1 MFTERYILEHLD
13 IPYLKIEN
21 ENDIFCYEKVNLEE
35 IIYDYIDLFD
45 KNGEVARKEKSEI
58 SSKIITNQLI
68 SKSSRISRK
77 LLFNYKVYNLY
88 YEDGLSNISQLSS
101 FGRMLEK
108 LFNQKVFMCDT
119 DKILNFYEILI
130 GNEERFGN
138 YYISQGK
145 KFIRGIKFLYCPII
159 VGATQTLIH
168 RVSVED
174 ILNFDYNKVDKFQE
188 QGYNSM
194 NTAIK
199 FFTSAFWGRNEK
211 QMSNNNFD
219 KNSALINKFMMNI
232 NNNKIENQL
241 DFCKVY

>member
-1 MFTERYILEHLD
+1 
-13 IPYLKIEN
+13 
-21 ENDIFCYEKVNLEE
+21 
-35 IIYDYIDLFD
+35 
-45 KNGEVARKEKSEI
+45 
-58 SSKIITNQLI
+58 
-68 SKSSRISRK
+68 
-77 LLFNYKVYNLY
+77 
-88 YEDGLSNISQLSS
+88 
-101 FGRMLEK
+101 MLEK

-138 YYISQGK
+138 EYISQGK
-145 KFIRGIKFLYCPII
+145 KFIRSIKFLYCPIT

-168 RVSVED
+168 RVSVEG

-199 FFTSAFWGRNEK
+199 FLTSVFWGLNEG

-219 KNSALINKFMMNI
+219 KNSALINKFMRNI

-241 DFCKVY
+241 DFCKIY

>member
-45 KNGEVARKEKSEI
+45 KNGNFIKKEKSEI

-119 DKILNFYEILI
+119 DKILNFYEMLI
-130 GNEERFGN
+130 GNEKRFGSE
-138 YYISQGK
+138 YISQGK
-145 KFIRGIKFLYCPII
+145 KFIKGIKFLYCPITI
-159 VGATQTLIH
+159 GATQTLLH
-168 RVSVED
+168 RVRVED
-174 ILNFDYNKVDKFQE
+174 ILSFDYNKVDKFQE

-194 NTAIK
+194 NTTIK
-199 FFTSAFWGRNEK
+199 FFTSVFWGINEK
-211 QMSNNNFD
+211 QMSSHRFD
-219 KNSALINKFMMNI
+219 KNSAMINKFMMNI